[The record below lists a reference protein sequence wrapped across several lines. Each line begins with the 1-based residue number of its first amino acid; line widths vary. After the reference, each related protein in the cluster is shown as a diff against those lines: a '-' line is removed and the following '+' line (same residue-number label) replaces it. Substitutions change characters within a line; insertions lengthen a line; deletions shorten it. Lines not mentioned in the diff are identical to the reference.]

1 MNVTWMQSYCWPG
14 AMSEICQP
22 FIKVSLD
29 LEWFIYEVWLEAPLG
44 VQKLENLFGAKCVVG
59 LKNVREESLSI
70 CVFIDK
76 KKEQFANKGIRCS
89 GISSKVQKKFEVT
102 HLSFLAQVGMIL

>member
-1 MNVTWMQSYCWPG
+1 
-14 AMSEICQP
+14 MSEICQP

-44 VQKLENLFGAKCVVG
+44 VQMLENLFGAKCVG
-59 LKNVREESLSI
+59 FKNVREESLSI

-76 KKEQFANKGIRCS
+76 KEQFANKKTRCS
-89 GISSKVQKKFEVT
+89 GIFSKVQKKFEIT
-102 HLSFLAQVGMIL
+102 HISFLAQVGMIL